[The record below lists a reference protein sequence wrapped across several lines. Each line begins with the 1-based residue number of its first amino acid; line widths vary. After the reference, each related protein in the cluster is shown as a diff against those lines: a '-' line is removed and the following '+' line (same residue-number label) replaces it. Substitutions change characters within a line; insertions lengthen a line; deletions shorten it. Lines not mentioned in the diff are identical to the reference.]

1 MTFFCVGLKTSSKFF
16 DTIHCIYISVCLRSF
31 FSTILFITMELT
43 LTQDDA
49 WRAPSLPRWGWLV
62 FVRMA
67 VTVAVWMWVAVC
79 VTCVRGRGFARWR
92 LLLLLLLLLRMKM
105 RMRPVLGV
113 PATGRSHLIEA
124 QWFLHLRHRQ
134 CSTLLLRKQEAQ
146 MLAISGVVI
155 SHHLSLPHP
164 IHPSDTNRP
173 SY

>member
-1 MTFFCVGLKTSSKFF
+1 MLAW
-16 DTIHCIYISVCLRSF
+16 RSF
-31 FSTILFITMELT
+31 FSTILFYMEGWVWLT

-92 LLLLLLLLLRMKM
+92 LLLLLLLLLLRMKM

-155 SHHLSLPHP
+155 SHHHSLPHT
-164 IHPSDTNRP
+164 PSPWRYEPTELLKVTRP
-173 SY
+173 R